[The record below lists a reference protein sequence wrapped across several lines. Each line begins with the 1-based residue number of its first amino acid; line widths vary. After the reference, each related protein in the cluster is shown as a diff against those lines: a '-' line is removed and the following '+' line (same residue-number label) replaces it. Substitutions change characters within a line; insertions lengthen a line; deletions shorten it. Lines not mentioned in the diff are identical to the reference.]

1 MEKKGR
7 IDASIIQRKLSW
19 TRMKEHDSTI
29 EFATHQSGSG
39 AVLKE
44 GKREREPSFS
54 SSSLVPTLCGILALL
69 LWSFGA
75 SCAVVIK
82 EIPIFQVLTMT
93 YLLAFCV
100 SFARVL
106 VSRSWQKLKQPL
118 YVWVIGVLGLSLQ
131 QFLYLQAFRFG
142 SPAVIDVI
150 IYLWPVILITLGY
163 VFAQEPIRKNHVS
176 AIILGCVSIIVL
188 NFGALTQSE
197 GIKVAGVLCALASAV
212 LWAFYCLFM
221 RKTPYRS
228 DLAVGFYYG
237 IGAVFMGTAHVLH
250 ESFVSPSA
258 FELLIICFI
267 GLVMTGSG
275 YSLWAYGIQ
284 CGNMKV
290 LALLS
295 YLNPILSVLFLRAFG
310 LAAPGVE
317 VLLACLM
324 LGIASWIGSQKQT
337 FQ

>member
-1 MEKKGR
+1 MRNYDSITEHSDSGLGR
-7 IDASIIQRKLSW
+7 SDAQ
-19 TRMKEHDSTI
+19 
-29 EFATHQSGSG
+29 G
-39 AVLKE
+39 E
-44 GKREREPSFS
+44 GKS
-54 SSSLVPTLCGILALL
+54 SCHSSPLAPTLCGILALV

-100 SFARVL
+100 SFIRVL
-106 VSRSWQKLKQPL
+106 VSRSWKKLKQPL

-150 IYLWPVILITLGY
+150 IYLWPIILIILGHA
-163 VFAQEPIRKNHVS
+163 FAQDPIRKNHVI
-176 AIILGCVSIIVL
+176 AIIFGCVSVIVVK
-188 NFGALTQSE
+188 FGALTQLE
-197 GIKVAGVLCALASAV
+197 GIKIEGVLYAFASAL

-221 RKTPYRS
+221 RSTPYRS

-237 IGAVFMGTAHVLH
+237 IGAVFMGTTHILH
-250 ESFVSPSA
+250 EPSVSPSA
-258 FELLIICFI
+258 SEILIICFI

-284 CGNMKV
+284 RGNMKV

-295 YLNPILSVLFLRAFG
+295 YLNPILSVLFLRVFG
-310 LAAPGVE
+310 LATPGTE
-317 VLLACLM
+317 VLVACLM
-324 LGIASWIGSQKQT
+324 LGIASWIGSQKQAL
-337 FQ
+337 Q